1 MAQKRKA
8 IKKQGKEETGKLRE
22 RIRRLETDLFCLWE
36 YICTEGLT
44 EEAREYLMENAEKGI
59 PFDLE

>member
-1 MAQKRKA
+1 MTQKRKA

-44 EEAREYLMENAEKGI
+44 EEAREYLMENADKGM
-59 PFDLE
+59 PFEFE

>member
-1 MAQKRKA
+1 MAQKIKA
-8 IKKQGKEETGKLRE
+8 LKQHGKEETGKLRE
-22 RIRRLETDLFCLWE
+22 RIRRLETDSFCLWE

-44 EEAREYLMENAEKGI
+44 EEAREYLMENADKGI

>member
-1 MAQKRKA
+1 MAEKVKA
-8 IKKQGKEETGKLRE
+8 IKKQGKEETVKLRK
-22 RIRRLETDLFCLWE
+22 RIRRLETDLLCLWE

-44 EEAREYLMENAEKGI
+44 EEAREYLMENADKGM